1 MCERLYADLTSCIA
15 KTTVL
20 VLSLLFP
27 IFLICQKELNP
38 KFTKFEGD
46 VYDLPYDSLPLG
58 YRPYVEELEPASK
71 LKWKKIMVRVRNT
84 SQPFM
89 DVELTKGFGIIFK
102 NQMMIPEDGYYE
114 FILASD
120 DGSKLWIDDEL
131 IVDND
136 GIHQM
141 KVVRD
146 SVNLKRGLYPIKIW
160 YYQALPSK
168 YGFIFDSRY
177 LGPEKKQDQQITE
190 PIVWDGDILFEFDH
204 YELSDNGF
212 AKLDSLVS
220 LISNNKIE
228 AVTIM
233 GHTDD
238 TGSMDYNYSLS
249 EKRAESIKRY
259 IENAASQVEVR
270 LTAIGYGENQP
281 RVPND
286 SPINRAKNRRVEL
299 LLNQ

>member
-1 MCERLYADLTSCIA
+1 MCKRLFSDW
-15 KTTVL
+15 TTYLSKIPVL
-20 VLSLLFP
+20 VFCLLSPILL
-27 IFLICQKELNP
+27 ISQKELNP
-38 KFTKFEGD
+38 KFTNFEGV
-46 VYDLPYDSLPLG
+46 VYELPHDSLPLG
-58 YRPYVEELEPASK
+58 YRPYVEELEPVSK
-71 LKWKKIMVRVRNT
+71 LKWKKIMVRVRET
-84 SQPFM
+84 SEPFT
-89 DVELTKGFGIIFK
+89 DVEMTKGFGLIFE

-131 IVDND
+131 VVDND
-136 GIHQM
+136 GIHKM

-146 SVNLKRGLYPIKIW
+146 SVNLKRGLYPIKLW

-177 LGPEKKQDQQITE
+177 LGPEITE
-190 PIVWDGDILFEFDH
+190 TTDPIVWDGDFLFEFDH
-204 YELSDNGF
+204 YELSEEGF
-212 AKLDSLVS
+212 AKLDSLVH
-220 LISNNKIE
+220 LISDKKIE
-228 AVTIM
+228 AITIM

-238 TGSMDYNYSLS
+238 VGSLDYNYSLS
-249 EKRAESIKRY
+249 EKRAQSIKEY
-259 IENAASQVEVR
+259 IQSTVSQVKVK
-270 LTAIGYGENQP
+270 LTAIGYGEQQP